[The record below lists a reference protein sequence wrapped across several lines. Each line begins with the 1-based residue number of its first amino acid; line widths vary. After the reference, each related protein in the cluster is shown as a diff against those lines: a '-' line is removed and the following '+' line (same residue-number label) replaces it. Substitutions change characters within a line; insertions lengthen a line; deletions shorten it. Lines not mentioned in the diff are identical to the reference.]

1 MSIILTSRIILMIIF
16 FFRNL
21 SDQGKTIVCTIH
33 QPSSQVFA
41 MFDRILLMAE
51 GRVAF
56 LGNTNDA
63 VDFFQNINRPCPYNF
78 NPADHYIHVLAVR
91 PGNEAQCREEIN
103 SICDSFTVTDAGQT
117 VRFCQLYLTEGGTYP
132 QLPTQPKKFVHISN
146 SYSSLIWAP

>member
-1 MSIILTSRIILMIIF
+1 
-16 FFRNL
+16 
-21 SDQGKTIVCTIH
+21 
-33 QPSSQVFA
+33 

-103 SICDSFTVTDAGQT
+103 SICDSFAVTDAGSM
-117 VRFCQLYLTEGGTYP
+117 VRFFRIDL
-132 QLPTQPKKFVHISN
+132 VHIFF
-146 SYSSLIWAP
+146 LRMKPIIIWFQLLFEKL

>member
-1 MSIILTSRIILMIIF
+1 M
-16 FFRNL
+16 
-21 SDQGKTIVCTIH
+21 CTIH

-103 SICDSFTVTDAGQT
+103 SICDSFAVTDAGRM
-117 VRFCQLYLTEGGTYP
+117 VRFFRIDLVYIFLGMKPIIGCFLKNY
-132 QLPTQPKKFVHISN
+132 N
-146 SYSSLIWAP
+146 SS

>member
-1 MSIILTSRIILMIIF
+1 MVQGGDLYNLLLC
-16 FFRNL
+16 FRNL

-103 SICDSFTVTDAGQT
+103 SICDSFAVTDAGRM
-117 VRFCQLYLTEGGTYP
+117 VRFFRIDLVYIFLRMKPIIGCFLKNY
-132 QLPTQPKKFVHISN
+132 N
-146 SYSSLIWAP
+146 SS

>member
-1 MSIILTSRIILMIIF
+1 MC
-16 FFRNL
+16 FRNL

-103 SICDSFTVTDAGQT
+103 SICDSFAVTDAGSM
-117 VRFCQLYLTEGGTYP
+117 VRFFRINL
-132 QLPTQPKKFVHISN
+132 VHIFFENETKGGFKSEDTGE
-146 SYSSLIWAP
+146 LLHI

>member
-1 MSIILTSRIILMIIF
+1 MVQGGDLYNLLLC
-16 FFRNL
+16 FRNL

-103 SICDSFTVTDAGQT
+103 SICDSFAVTDAGHM
-117 VRFCQLYLTEGGTYP
+117 VRFFRIDLVYIFFENETNYWLLFEK
-132 QLPTQPKKFVHISN
+132 L
-146 SYSSLIWAP
+146 

>member
-1 MSIILTSRIILMIIF
+1 
-16 FFRNL
+16 
-21 SDQGKTIVCTIH
+21 
-33 QPSSQVFA
+33 

-91 PGNEAQCREEIN
+91 PGTEAQCREEIN
-103 SICDSFTVTDAGQT
+103 SICDSFAVTDAGSM
-117 VRFCQLYLTEGGTYP
+117 VRFCKYIHITFWDGNNFCKAFAEAQVRSQVASDMAYATMK
-132 QLPTQPKKFVHISN
+132 LPHQTIE
-146 SYSSLIWAP
+146 

>member
-1 MSIILTSRIILMIIF
+1 MVQGGDLYNLLLC
-16 FFRNL
+16 FRNL

-103 SICDSFTVTDAGQT
+103 SICDSFAATDAGHM
-117 VRFCQLYLTEGGTYP
+117 VRFFKIDFFFENETNYWLLFEK
-132 QLPTQPKKFVHISN
+132 L
-146 SYSSLIWAP
+146 